1 MRTMGAQVCNSILD
15 IAFGR
20 RPWCDGGVFE
30 GGSLTD
36 DIEQNR
42 LPLKI
47 GVSLADFVSI
57 SYNFVRALVDPVKT
71 RIMRT
76 GSMAAAIN

>member
-15 IAFGR
+15 ITFGR
-20 RPWCDGGVFE
+20 RPWRDGGAFE
-30 GGSLTD
+30 GGSFTD
-36 DIEQNR
+36 DIGQNQ

-47 GVSLADFVSI
+47 GVSLAGSI
-57 SYNFVRALVDPVKT
+57 SISHNFVRALVDPMKT

>member
-1 MRTMGAQVCNSILD
+1 MRTMGVQVCNGILD
-15 IAFGR
+15 ITFGQ
-20 RPWCDGGVFE
+20 RPWRDGGGFE
-30 GGSLTD
+30 GGSFTD
-36 DIEQNR
+36 DIEQSQ

-47 GVSLADFVSI
+47 GVSPTDFVSI
-57 SYNFVRALVDPVKT
+57 SQHFVRALVDSMKT